1 MIKELQQLNF
11 PNDTL
16 GVDQIFES
24 FRHLFDRY
32 FYLGLMIVST
42 TDNAVRAMSD
52 LFYIFKLILDQE
64 TRA

>member
-11 PNDTL
+11 PYDTL
-16 GVDQIFES
+16 GVDQIFEGLW
-24 FRHLFDRY
+24 HLFDCY
-32 FYLGLMIVST
+32 FDLGLMIVST

-52 LFYIFKLILDQE
+52 LLYIFKLILDQE